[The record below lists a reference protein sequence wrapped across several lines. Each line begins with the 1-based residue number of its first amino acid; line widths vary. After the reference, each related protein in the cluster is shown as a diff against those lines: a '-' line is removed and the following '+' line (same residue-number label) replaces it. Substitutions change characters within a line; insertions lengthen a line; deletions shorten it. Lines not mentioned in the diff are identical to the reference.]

1 MLRTIFRKR
10 RSVQSQEKPQ
20 KILPLTKSN
29 VMVDFRSYFRYGPNS
44 AKVGDLPVYQNV
56 DTCACQI
63 CSQNEALQHLF
74 KPDYDRSG
82 KVSNASWDDLQLM
95 LCAPRVLG
103 YVLKDKQWAQL
114 AVTKLSD
121 VEKEDAK
128 AVLNTLHLVGRENGI
143 SKKNLLMA
151 LVRNHGKVMV
161 KDIVAGKGEGL
172 VFLLY
177 GEPGVG
183 KTSTG
188 K

>member
-1 MLRTIFRKR
+1 
-10 RSVQSQEKPQ
+10 
-20 KILPLTKSN
+20 
-29 VMVDFRSYFRYGPNS
+29 
-44 AKVGDLPVYQNV
+44 
-56 DTCACQI
+56 
-63 CSQNEALQHLF
+63 
-74 KPDYDRSG
+74 
-82 KVSNASWDDLQLM
+82 VSNASWDDLQLM